1 MARMGKKSATRFS
14 PTGCASRFSLTTSTN
29 LDINININL
38 NLNLNHNLNSNPNLK
53 KI

>member
-29 LDINININL
+29 LDININL

>member
-14 PTGCASRFSLTTSTN
+14 LTGCASRFSLTTSTN
-29 LDINININL
+29 LDININ
-38 NLNLNHNLNSNPNLK
+38 LNLNHNLNSNPNLK